1 MVHAQTID
9 EVLGQLDVIIARSRA
24 RGSAEG
30 YFAVLYR
37 QVTAEVQ
44 RRIRAGFFE
53 DGPRME
59 RLDVVFANRYLV
71 AAETFEQG
79 GNPGVCWGLALR
91 QSRAWRPLVIQHL
104 LLGMNAHINLDL
116 GIAAAEVVP
125 DAGIQALE
133 TDFNRINEVLAGLVD
148 EVQRRLATV
157 WPALRAIDGFA
168 GGVDEAVANFSM
180 RKAREHAWSVAQ
192 RLAPIYDAAAREQAI
207 RQVDADASAI
217 AQLVLHP
224 PGIATKLA
232 LLWIRLRER
241 GSVADKIAAL
251 GG

>member
-1 MVHAQTID
+1 MAQAQSID
-9 EVLGQLDVIIARSRA
+9 DVLGQLDAIIARSRA
-24 RGSAEG
+24 RGTSDG

-44 RRIRAGFFE
+44 RRIRAGYFQE
-53 DGPRME
+53 AARME
-59 RLDVVFANRYLV
+59 RLDVVFANRYLA
-71 AAETFEQG
+71 AAEIHEQG
-79 GNPGVCWGLALR
+79 GDPGVCWGLALG
-91 QSRAWRPLVIQHL
+91 QSRTWRPLVIQHL

-116 GIAAAEVVP
+116 GVAAAEVAP
-125 DAGIQALE
+125 GDGIHTLE

-148 EVQRRLATV
+148 EVQLRLAAI

-180 RKAREHAWSVAQ
+180 RKAREHAWSVAR
-192 RLAPIYDAAAREQAI
+192 RLAPLRDGIAREQAI
-207 RQVDADASAI
+207 CKVDADASVI

-224 PGIATKLA
+224 PGFSTRLA

-241 GSVADKIAAL
+241 GSIADKIAAL

>member
-1 MVHAQTID
+1 MPDAQTID

-24 RGSAEG
+24 RGTSDG

-53 DGPRME
+53 HGPRME
-59 RLDVVFANRYLV
+59 RLDVVFANRYLA
-71 AAETFEQG
+71 AAEIHERG
-79 GNPGVCWGLALR
+79 GDPGVCWRVALG

-116 GIAAAEVVP
+116 GVAAAEVAP
-125 DAGIQALE
+125 GAGIQALE

-148 EVQRRLATV
+148 EVQRRLAAI

-180 RKAREHAWSVAQ
+180 RRAREHAWSVAQ
-192 RLAPIYDAAAREQAI
+192 RLAPLGDATAREQAI
-207 RQVDADASAI
+207 RQVDTDASVI

-224 PGIATKLA
+224 PGMLTRLA

-241 GSVADKIAAL
+241 GTVADKIEAL